1 MGSNQSRCLYCH
13 AVAFVGM
20 IKDFVPLLRP
30 LQPPPKNN
38 QPGHRLIECA
48 GNDHPNSDPTPP
60 DVREKLRSREMM
72 R

>member
-1 MGSNQSRCLYCH
+1 
-13 AVAFVGM
+13 M